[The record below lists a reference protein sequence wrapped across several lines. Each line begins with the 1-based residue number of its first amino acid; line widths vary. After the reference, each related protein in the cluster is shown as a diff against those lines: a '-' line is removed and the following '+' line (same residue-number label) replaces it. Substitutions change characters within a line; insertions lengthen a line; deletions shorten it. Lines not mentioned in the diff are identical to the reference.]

1 MKMKKI
7 TALFMAFAVT
17 GMLLGGCGASAD
29 TQNAGN
35 DTNTDTAV
43 SDTAGTAAEEAG
55 DGQATSGVSE
65 EIRVVTYFAGSDAYA
80 PIWKE
85 VCADYMAANPGITI
99 VDESQP
105 TSGANDLFKTKVQAD
120 LAAGNPADLILYYTG
135 EAYTKTFED
144 TGLFVQFED
153 ILKEDSAWAG
163 NFKESPLENVQYQG
177 KQYAL
182 PFIGYYEGL
191 FYNKALFEEYNLE
204 EPTTWENILK
214 ANEVFAQ
221 NDIVTLSMSLGMP
234 YITTEN
240 FIMGAS
246 GKENHRNYFDESW
259 AIAIDCIAQL
269 YQNDGL
275 PKDTFTI
282 SEDDVRL
289 LFTEGKAAMMIN
301 GSWCTESLQDNP
313 DIRIISMPTLPGGT
327 GGEDCAIAGF
337 SSGWHMT
344 KAANER
350 SGETLKFLKY
360 MTSPET
366 MARFIAYG
374 GSPAVT
380 CEAPENSSEL
390 LKSAVEMLEKAQYQ
404 DAALDSQVN
413 HEAYETLNSG
423 IQYVCEGQMT
433 SSEVLK
439 QAKELNDAG
448 N

>member
-1 MKMKKI
+1 MKLKKM
-7 TALFMAFAVT
+7 TALFMALTVT
-17 GMLLGGCGASAD
+17 AALLGGCGSETGGQTAETAENAAQTEAESEEGTEAQAAD
-29 TQNAGN
+29 
-35 DTNTDTAV
+35 AV
-43 SDTAGTAAEEAG
+43 K
-55 DGQATSGVSE
+55 E

-80 PIWKE
+80 PVWKE
-85 VCADYMAANPGITI
+85 VCADYMAANEGITI

-105 TSGANDLFKTKVQAD
+105 TSGSNDLFKTKVQAD
-120 LAAGNPADLILYYTG
+120 LAAGNPADLTLYYTG

-144 TGLFVQFED
+144 TGLFVEFSDLLAED
-153 ILKEDSAWAG
+153 ADWAG

-191 FYNKALFEEYNLE
+191 FYNKALFDQYGLE

-221 NDIVTLSMSLGMP
+221 NDIVTLSMSLSMP

-240 FIMGAS
+240 FIMGAA
-246 GKENHRNYFDESW
+246 GKENHRNYFDDSW
-259 AIAIDCIAQL
+259 ATAIDCIAEL
-269 YQNDGL
+269 YQKDGL

-301 GSWCTESLQDNP
+301 GSWCTESLQENP
-313 DIRIISMPTLPGGT
+313 DMRIISMPALPGGT
-327 GGEDCAIAGF
+327 GGESCAVAGF

-344 KAANER
+344 KAAAER
-350 SGETLKFLKY
+350 SDATLKFLKY
-360 MTSPET
+360 LTSPET
-366 MARFIAYG
+366 MERFIAYG
-374 GSPAVT
+374 GSPAIT
-380 CEAPENSSEL
+380 CDAPENSSEL
-390 LKSAVEMLEKAQYQ
+390 LKSAVAMLEKAEYQ

-413 HEAYETLNSG
+413 HEAYETLNGG

-433 SSEVLK
+433 SAEVIA
-439 QAKELNDAG
+439 QAKELNE
-448 N
+448 